1 MNKFWIFFTVV
12 IFLLVASFSLSS
24 ILKVEDFSDKIAVIP
39 IKGIITSDG
48 FEEFLTTSG
57 ASSTKITQFIKQAN
71 QDSSV
76 KGIILEIN
84 SPGGTVVASEEIANE
99 VKKSKKPV
107 VSLIREVGAS
117 GAYWIASSSNKIVA
131 DPLSITGSIGV
142 VSSYLEFSGL
152 MEMYGVNYERLVAG
166 EYKDA
171 GSPFREL
178 TKNERVLLQNKLDII
193 HEAFI
198 EEVAKNRNL
207 DKNNVKKIA
216 NGFFYL
222 GKEAKELGLVDELG
236 DKELAVNITKQL
248 ANIEDA
254 KLVTYEEKIRFTE
267 LLSRLSANSFYF
279 VGRGIGKELF
289 SLRNDFRFVA

>member
-1 MNKFWIFFTVV
+1 MSKFWIFFIVV
-12 IFLLVASFSLSS
+12 IFLLVASFSLSRL
-24 ILKVEDFSDKIAVIP
+24 LKVEDFSDKIAVIP
-39 IKGIITSDG
+39 IKGVITSDG

-71 QDSSV
+71 QDNSV

-166 EYKDA
+166 EYKDT

-178 TKNERVLLQNKLDII
+178 TKNERGLLQNKLDII

-248 ANIEDA
+248 ANIEEA